1 MKVSLTTGT
10 SALRGFT
17 VVVTRTLTQDDDIM
31 AGSGGNRR
39 GVKWERSERDVGH

>member
-1 MKVSLTTGT
+1 MKVSLPTGN

-31 AGSGGNRR
+31 AGSGGNR